1 MKNEIQGKTWI
12 QKQKGDRILNILI
25 ITIHVRRIKSP
36 MNNRDPLIFFKAS
49 HVSLT
54 RDTT

>member
-1 MKNEIQGKTWI
+1 MKNEIQRKTWI